1 MNTDKP
7 LMLKELPSDER
18 PREKMLAK
26 GSAALSN
33 AELLAILLRTGT
45 KADSVLR
52 LAERLLKKHEEM
64 GLAGLAVLTP
74 QEMSR
79 IKGIGLAKAVTISA
93 AVEIGKRLAS
103 LVPGDRPVIRSP
115 LDAANYMMPKLRFE
129 AKEHFIVILLSTKN
143 HIIATPTISVGTL
156 NASLVHAR
164 ELFKEAINYS
174 AASVILIHNHPS
186 GDPSPSKEDIELTQK
201 LVQAG
206 KVLDISVL
214 DHVIIGDNKYVSL
227 KEKGIIV

>member
-1 MNTDKP
+1 MNDDKP
-7 LMLKELPSDER
+7 LMLKELPLDER
-18 PREKMLAK
+18 PREKMIAK
-26 GSAALSN
+26 GAAALSN

-45 KADSVLR
+45 KSDSVLR

-74 QEMSR
+74 QDMSKV
-79 IKGIGLAKAVTISA
+79 KGIGIAKAVSIAA

-103 LVPGDRPVIRSP
+103 LLPGERPAIRSP
-115 LDAANYMMPKLRFE
+115 LDAANYMMAKLRYE
-129 AKEHFIVILLSTKN
+129 VKEHFIVILLSTKN

-156 NASLVHAR
+156 NASLVHPR

-174 AASVILIHNHPS
+174 AASVILVHNHPS
-186 GDPSPSKEDIELTQK
+186 GDPTPSKEDIELTQK
-201 LVQAG
+201 LVKAG
-206 KVLDISVL
+206 KLLDISVL